1 MGGGFKWEGI
11 VNGCKHTLKPVQFGI
26 KMNDSSFYE
35 SILLLIISRNIIY
48 KGGKTNMA
56 DAFLMIKNEMF
67 TTTNGA
73 RDQTPHLVILITDGN
88 SNMYQER

>member
-1 MGGGFKWEGI
+1 MIPLHAETAFD
-11 VNGCKHTLKPVQFGI
+11 FA
-26 KMNDSSFYE
+26 
-35 SILLLIISRNIIY
+35 RNIMY

-67 TTTNGA
+67 LTTSGA

-88 SNMYQER
+88 SNMYTER